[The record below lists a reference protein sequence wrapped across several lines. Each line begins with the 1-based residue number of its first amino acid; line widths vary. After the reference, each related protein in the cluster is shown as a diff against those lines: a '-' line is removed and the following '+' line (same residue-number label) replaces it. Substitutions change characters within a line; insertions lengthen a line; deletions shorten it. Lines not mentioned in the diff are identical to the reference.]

1 MAVDLGRMALHG
13 LFEKT
18 GVCQSQ
24 VDYVLYG
31 TVIQESKTS
40 NIAREASLSANIP
53 EHVPSHTVTMA
64 CISANAAICQGAEKI
79 MSGVANTVV
88 AGGCETFSD
97 LPIRLSKPL
106 RHKLLRGQKIFKQGL
121 GKTLPYM
128 FQGFTMKHLVPE
140 TPSIANFI
148 TGEIMGHSS
157 DRLSAKFGVSRQEQ
171 DRICSSFSYIGT

>member
-1 MAVDLGRMALHG
+1 MYHHIQLQWL
-13 LFEKT
+13 
-18 GVCQSQ
+18 
-24 VDYVLYG
+24 VLVQY
-31 TVIQESKTS
+31 
-40 NIAREASLSANIP
+40 
-53 EHVPSHTVTMA
+53 
-64 CISANAAICQGAEKI
+64 AAICQGAEKI

-171 DRICSSFSYIGT
+171 DHMLFVLIHWHIMRTCKRSLQR